1 MGDNLKYKMIGA
13 LKWSTI
19 DRFGQQGV
27 QFFIGMLLAR
37 LLSADDYGLIGMIMI
52 FVALSY
58 VLVDSGFAQAL
69 VRKTDATN
77 LHYDSVFYFNLII
90 SILLYAIA
98 YWAAPLIAHFFNQP
112 ALVAIC
118 RVLFLAIIFNALYL
132 VQFTRLSK
140 ALNYKKLAQINLIST
155 LISGS
160 IGVWVAIVY
169 RNAWALVVQQLAY
182 HFFRFVM
189 SFLLVDWRPGLSFSF
204 AIIKEF
210 SKFSLHLLGTSVLN
224 VLFNYIYVLIIARFY
239 PRSEVGYYTQGNKL
253 NETFNFSIQ
262 AILISSSYAMFSQI
276 QNDDERMRRIFSEL
290 TKKTALI
297 TMPLVLF
304 LLTIA
309 HPFIDVV
316 WTSKF
321 AASAPYFQ
329 MLCLATLFNPFYSL
343 TITALNAR
351 GKSKITFRLEFMKK
365 ALMLLS
371 IFVAFR
377 WGIMPMLWGY
387 IAASTMSF
395 VAAMLVFDGELKLRI
410 SEQVKNFIPGLS
422 IGLVI
427 AILSFM
433 VGLLQLNS
441 FISLFLS
448 STVAIIVY
456 GYVVYKYYNEI
467 FQKMINY
474 LQLKHQK
481 VK

>member
-1 MGDNLKYKMIGA
+1 
-13 LKWSTI
+13 
-19 DRFGQQGV
+19 
-27 QFFIGMLLAR
+27 
-37 LLSADDYGLIGMIMI
+37 
-52 FVALSY
+52 
-58 VLVDSGFAQAL
+58 
-69 VRKTDATN
+69 
-77 LHYDSVFYFNLII
+77 
-90 SILLYAIA
+90 
-98 YWAAPLIAHFFNQP
+98 
-112 ALVAIC
+112 
-118 RVLFLAIIFNALYL
+118 
-132 VQFTRLSK
+132 
-140 ALNYKKLAQINLIST
+140 
-155 LISGS
+155 
-160 IGVWVAIVY
+160 
-169 RNAWALVVQQLAY
+169 
-182 HFFRFVM
+182 
-189 SFLLVDWRPGLSFSF
+189 
-204 AIIKEF
+204 
-210 SKFSLHLLGTSVLN
+210 
-224 VLFNYIYVLIIARFY
+224 
-239 PRSEVGYYTQGNKL
+239 
-253 NETFNFSIQ
+253 
-262 AILISSSYAMFSQI
+262 MFSQI

-474 LQLKHQK
+474 VQLKRQK